1 MKVPL
6 PAGRRVTYFAFRAAE
21 RFGQPPAW
29 FYSLSRD
36 EQGDIYAY
44 ELIREEEEAEDL
56 KLLASPRM

>member
-1 MKVPL
+1 M
-6 PAGRRVTYFAFRAAE
+6 TYFAYRAAE

-36 EQGDIYAY
+36 EQGDVYAY
-44 ELIREEEEAEDL
+44 ELIREEEEADDL